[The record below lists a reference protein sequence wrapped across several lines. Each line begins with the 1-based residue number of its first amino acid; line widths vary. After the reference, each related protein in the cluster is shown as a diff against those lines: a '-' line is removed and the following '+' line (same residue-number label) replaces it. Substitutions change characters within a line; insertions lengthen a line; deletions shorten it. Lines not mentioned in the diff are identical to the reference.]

1 MNAIIQ
7 ANTRVSPMHLP
18 LPVSIIVPCRNEAAN
33 LELLLPRVQGIAD
46 EVILVDGHSTDHT
59 KALAERYGIK
69 FVLDNGL
76 GKGDGI
82 RVGIKEATKAII
94 VFIDADL
101 SHDPET
107 IPELVQPLLDDQAD
121 LVLAS
126 RMRGGSDEFIA
137 TFMEL
142 IRLAGNMGLTWLI
155 NLRCGLKLSDSQN
168 GFRAARTDLLRAL
181 DLNSKKHTIELE
193 MTMRAARAGARV
205 TEVAAHEH
213 ARRFGKSMLSLR
225 RQAFLFFWF
234 YIRECF
240 RPVVKWEQH

>member
-1 MNAIIQ
+1 M
-7 ANTRVSPMHLP
+7 SEP
-18 LPVSIIVPCRNEAAN
+18 LPITIVVPCRNEARN
-33 LELLLPRVQGIAD
+33 LELLLPRAVGIA
-46 EVILVDGHSTDHT
+46 EELILVDGHSTDNT
-59 KALAERYGIK
+59 KELAEKYGAK

-76 GKGDGI
+76 GKGDGV
-82 RVGIKEATKAII
+82 RVGYKEASKDVC

-107 IPELVQPLLDDQAD
+107 IPELVAPILENESD

-142 IRLAGNMGLTWLI
+142 IRLAGNMGATWLI
-155 NLRCGLKLSDSQN
+155 NLRCKLRLSDSQN
-168 GFRAARTDLLRAL
+168 GFRACRTDLLRML

-193 MTMRAARAGARV
+193 MDMRAARAGARI
-205 TEVAAHEH
+205 TEIAAHEH
-213 ARRFGKSMLSLR
+213 ERKYGESMLSIR
-225 RQAFLFFWF
+225 KQALLFLWV

-240 RPVVKWEQH
+240 RPVDRYKRV